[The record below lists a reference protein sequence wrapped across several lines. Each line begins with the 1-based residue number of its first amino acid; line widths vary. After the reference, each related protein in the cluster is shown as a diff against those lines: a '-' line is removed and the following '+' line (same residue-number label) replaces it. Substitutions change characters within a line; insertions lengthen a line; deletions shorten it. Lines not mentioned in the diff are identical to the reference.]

1 MVHYSKL
8 AIPSIVVLAVVG
20 VIGFFLAFNLY
31 PEKHVNVT
39 VEGTCYELLDEANKR
54 YLSLMSRNEIEK
66 LRLLLSKIEP
76 KDSVVPIIFAGKDSD
91 ISDFG
96 NKYEYVVTSQQKVKY
111 FPNIDASVVTA
122 NISRDELAN
131 IVGNI
136 TLSDVYTSAKTVAG
150 SIGIE
155 PNAYITPAE
164 AKNVSNKLTEYMND
178 GIIEIIAN
186 SSGVKAA
193 ECRTGVH

>member
-8 AIPSIVVLAVVG
+8 AIPSIVILAVVG

-39 VEGTCYELLDEANKR
+39 VEGKCYELLHEANQR
-54 YLSLMSRNEIEK
+54 YMSLMSRNEIEK
-66 LRLLLSKIEP
+66 LRLLLGKIEQ
-76 KDSVVPIIFAGKDSD
+76 KDAIVPIIFAGKDSD

-96 NKYEYVVTSQQKVKY
+96 SRYEYVVTSQQKVKY
-111 FPNIDASVVTA
+111 FPNMDASVITA

-150 SIGIE
+150 SVGIE
-155 PNAYITPAE
+155 PNTYITPAE
-164 AKNVSNKLTEYMND
+164 AKNVSNKLTQFMNN

-186 SSGVKAA
+186 SSGVKAT